1 MKSGAMG
8 HKALTRWRHKDY
20 EFEAHL
26 GYTARPALKKQ
37 TNKQT
42 KKKKSV
48 IPSTQEVEF
57 GRIKFK
63 ANSGKKLARSYL
75 NYTSRAW

>member
-1 MKSGAMG
+1 MSLRLTWATQQDQLSKS
-8 HKALTRWRHKDY
+8 
-20 EFEAHL
+20 
-26 GYTARPALKKQ
+26 KQ
-37 TNKQT
+37 TNKP